1 MTATVAPDAPAG
13 FRRAVT
19 TLTRGHLREGVEIGE
34 LAAPARLAPWTH
46 AVSVTLTHPLTG
58 DEAATGRM
66 VLLHDPDGVP
76 AWEGTLRVVIFASCE
91 VEGEMAQDS
100 MLPQVAWSWLTEAL
114 AAAGADHVA
123 LGGTVTATSST
134 RFGDI
139 AGPPRTDELEVRA
152 SWTAVGDDLSH
163 HLSAFAAF
171 LASAAGLPPEGVTP
185 FRLTRN
191 SSGLTGAH
199 QK

>member
-13 FRRAVT
+13 FRRAIA
-19 TLTRGHLREGVEIGE
+19 TLARGHLRDGIEIGE

-46 AVSVTLTHPLTG
+46 AVSVTLTHPYTG
-58 DEAATGRM
+58 VESATGRM
-66 VLLHDPDGVP
+66 VLLHDPDGVA

-91 VEGEMAQDS
+91 VEGEMAQDP

-114 AAAGADHVA
+114 TSHDVDHVA

-152 SWTAVGDDLSH
+152 SWTALGDDLSH
-163 HLSAFAAF
+163 HLTAFAAF

-185 FRLTRN
+185 FRVTRHP
-191 SSGLTGAH
+191 SGVTGFH
-199 QK
+199 ET